1 MLSDRELRWW
11 GRLLVGLL
19 WGLVALMLWNA
30 IQWAQVHTIDD
41 TLQLLQRTIPLLQG
55 VSIGTVLVG
64 AVFVTRLLVRTRRER
79 RPDG

>member
-11 GRLLVGLL
+11 GRLLVVLL
-19 WGLVALMLWNA
+19 WGIVTLMLWDE

-41 TLQLLQRTIPLLQG
+41 TLRHLQRPMPLLQG
-55 VSIGTVLVG
+55 VGIGTMLCG